1 MQDQPTG
8 RLLGGLIHLGRSMSY
23 QLDLFEPAP
32 RLAGIHPSNQN
43 AYAMADCLC
52 EEIEAMPGYRFEILY
67 AQAADG
73 WRFSAGYMFPTQG
86 SCGPVFIRTNAYPT
100 QEQARVAT
108 FCAGKLLI
116 ERGTPATKELGV
128 TFRMTGM
135 VASDELQAIGKR
147 YRTTGRLIGT
157 GEQYRNIK
165 DALDAMRNIIPVL
178 SRGELLTVLH
188 EAAQIV
194 EEGIET
200 AKRIKRAERKAA

>member
-1 MQDQPTG
+1 MSKPRKKYNPRKHRPSFDTFKLAIGQAMNTATNDVDILDEPLADYE
-8 RLLGGLIHLGRSMSY
+8 RLLLGTVDVEGFTR
-23 QLDLFEPAP
+23 
-32 RLAGIHPSNQN
+32 
-43 AYAMADCLC
+43 LC
-52 EEIEAMPGYRFEILY
+52 EMA
-67 AQAADG
+67 
-73 WRFSAGYMFPTQG
+73 
-86 SCGPVFIRTNAYPT
+86 
-100 QEQARVAT
+100 VAT

-116 ERGTPATKELGV
+116 ERGTPGTKELGA

-135 VASDELQAIGKR
+135 VASDELQAIGER
-147 YRTTGRLIGT
+147 YRTTGRLVGT
-157 GEQYRNIK
+157 GEQYRNVK